1 MQGFCLFHVLVTSA
15 LGTFCFCYVDVLA
28 GSFCTQDWIEELIY
42 QIRSMV
48 EDLQSTTTCVGM
60 DDTDHAS
67 EAVAF
72 QINIKSGF
80 W

>member
-1 MQGFCLFHVLVTSA
+1 
-15 LGTFCFCYVDVLA
+15 
-28 GSFCTQDWIEELIY
+28 
-42 QIRSMV
+42 MV